1 MVPVVNNLVI
11 DVGPELRGYMVTVVG
26 RATEGNRLSD
36 PPEVLHLGIKLEL
49 SEEKVLLHVPVQA
62 PNGAVA
68 LSMGRAIA
76 EDFFRVLGA
85 SHSAYVIDLHD
96 ERDQITRTDAVFV
109 GEGPVPEADIAEGGL
124 SEAALQWLDPEGE
137 ARRAG
142 KVIRI
147 RASGFVTH
155 PDTDDAQR
163 YGGREHWS
171 PRLRAGLSLYWAAQ
185 CSVDHQVRF
194 VLGVAALEVL
204 AERNVENLL
213 GIRLSNPRRKA
224 LRRSLEATLQSYEE
238 LTSSDIDRLL
248 QRLLDSQAFGAAP
261 GLAHYLNQ
269 LIPDG
274 SGDLAGG
281 VTEDEIRSWTQG
293 RGSYLHAGP
302 PSQSDIAAL
311 NRLNLFVGEALR
323 RELDRVVQ
331 RSSDLETDAE
341 SSPSQP

>member
-1 MVPVVNNLVI
+1 MQT
-11 DVGPELRGYMVTVVG
+11 ELRGYMVTVVG
-26 RATEGNRLSD
+26 KAIEGNRLSGSPD
-36 PPEVLHLGIKLEL
+36 VLHLGIKLDL
-49 SEEKVLLHVPVQA
+49 DEEKVLLHVPVQA
-62 PNGAVA
+62 SNGAAA
-68 LSMGRAIA
+68 LSTGRAIA

-85 SHSAYVIDLHD
+85 SHSAYIIDLHD
-96 ERDQITRTDAVFV
+96 ERDQITRTDAVYV
-109 GEGPVPEADIAEGGL
+109 QGGPVPEADVAEGAV
-124 SEAALQWLDPEGE
+124 SEEGLQWLDPEGD

-147 RASGFVTH
+147 RAAGFVTH
-155 PDTDDAQR
+155 PVTVDAQR
-163 YGGREHWS
+163 FSGREHWS

-204 AERNVENLL
+204 AERNSEKLL
-213 GIRLSNPRRKA
+213 AIRLPNARRKA
-224 LRRSLEATLQSYEE
+224 LRRSLEATLRSYEE

-248 QRLLDSQAFGAAP
+248 QRLLDTQAFGAAP
-261 GLAHYLNQ
+261 RLALYLNR

-274 SGDLAGG
+274 TGDLAGG

-302 PSQSDIAAL
+302 PSQSDVASL

-323 RELDRVVQ
+323 RELDRVVP
-331 RSSDLETDAE
+331 RSNDRETDPG
-341 SSPSQP
+341 SGSDRP